1 MAPGRASFPKP
12 LRWVCQALL
21 LGGLIVI
28 ISQSAYVLHTQ
39 RPEFG
44 WEKTTPEPPNGRPSR
59 PHRPNPSSK
68 GTTKPESPPDC
79 HLFPADA
86 FAEDGIQVTLK
97 IGGAESQE
105 RLRSQVEGATTCIP
119 NLLVVS
125 DMGQEL
131 GPFHSHD
138 VLADVIHVLSE
149 EDKRAYQQQREYHYY
164 WDKELAPSNAGWR
177 LDRYKFLSMVEYAY
191 AQNPNAK
198 WYVFMETDTL
208 VLWENLVQLL
218 ARYKWTDPLYIGS
231 PTPGRDLGTWWTP
244 VKTFF
249 VYGGSGIVL
258 SATAMDNLLREDR
271 SGSARGGSDQE
282 SQLLITKYQDMV
294 REDCCG
300 DSVLGWVA
308 AQRDVH
314 IAGLWPMFNP
324 NPFHTTP
331 LGRAYWCQPAVS
343 FHKSDPFE
351 SVELWK
357 WSEKRQADRGDTQR
371 PILYFDLV
379 DYYDFENR
387 PVREDWKNADHDAFD
402 SPKHEDHDS
411 FESCQKACRDHS
423 DCLQFTYH
431 QKKCRLVRTISL
443 GSFAGPD
450 VGDKSEDGRWMAGW
464 DVESI
469 RKFRKDHACEEVD
482 WPEPSTE
489 RIY

>member
-1 MAPGRASFPKP
+1 MAPWRAGFPKP

-21 LGGLIVI
+21 LGGLII
-28 ISQSAYVLHTQ
+28 IITQSAYVLHT
-39 RPEFG
+39 RSPEFG
-44 WEKTTPEPPNGRPSR
+44 WEKTTLPPQNGRPSR
-59 PHRPNPSSK
+59 PHRPDPSLK
-68 GTTKPESPPDC
+68 GTEPESPPDC
-79 HLFPADA
+79 HLFPTDA

-105 RLRSQVEGATTCIP
+105 RLRSHVEGATTCIP

-125 DMGQEL
+125 DMGQQL

-164 WDKELAPSNAGWR
+164 WDKELAPTDAGWR

-208 VLWENLVQLL
+208 VLWENLVKLL
-218 ARYKWTDPLYIGS
+218 ARYNWTDPLYMGS

-258 SATAMDNLLREDR
+258 SATAIDNLLREDR
-271 SGSARGGSDQE
+271 SGSAQGGSDQE

-308 AQRDVH
+308 AQRDVE

-324 NPFHTTP
+324 TPFHNTP

-343 FHKSDPFE
+343 FHKSDPHS

-357 WSEKRQADRGDTQR
+357 WSEKRQPSGDDTQR
-371 PILYFDLV
+371 PILYSDLV
-379 DYYDFENR
+379 EFFDFENH
-387 PVREDWKNADHDAFD
+387 PVREDWKNADHDGFNP
-402 SPKHEDHDS
+402 PKDGDHDS

-443 GSFAGPD
+443 GSFAEPD
-450 VGDKSEDGRWMAGW
+450 VEDNTENGRWMAGW
-464 DVESI
+464 DIESI
-469 RKFRKDHACEEVD
+469 REFLKEHDCEKVD

-489 RIY
+489 RIF